1 MDTEYESSR
10 IEKAKRNL
18 YQGDAEGHNTGASAD
33 LSPLDIEVAH
43 DWGDTTIVHDR
54 EKRTGGV
61 KILKAL
67 VVLAVLVTFGSASF
81 LLYNLFDPFAKP
93 SDKNILIAFDV
104 PVGATPGVPA
114 DILVRVSNQNRI
126 ALEYG
131 NLTIVYPPGTRRGD
145 TPEKDLHDE
154 KKVLGQIGPGQVVEY
169 HTKAIF
175 LGEENTD
182 KELHASLEYRFTS
195 INSVFT
201 KDEVR
206 PVHLLAAPVNLTVDT
221 LKEVNS
227 GQEIELGINA
237 ASNTVIPLRDVLVK
251 VEFPL
256 GFTLTDSEPKPTFG
270 NNIWRIGTMD
280 PASKFKIRVRGI
292 LAGEDTQEKV
302 FHTSVGAG
310 SDQTERNI
318 SVMYSTQLSSMT
330 VQRPFIG
337 IALLLNGKSAE
348 EATAHFGQ
356 RIAGEVQWLNN
367 LPTKIINAQIEVKL
381 SGVALDRTTVTTRN
395 GFYRSSDDTIFWDE
409 RSYAQLAVLEAGDR
423 GSVNFSFLPMPAIS
437 GTQLLTNPT
446 ITAEVTVRGK
456 RISEAGVPEEVKT
469 AITQNVKVTSQA
481 QFTARGVYYSGPFV
495 NTGPLPPKVEQE
507 TTYTVIWDIVNIS
520 NTINNPQVRA
530 ILPPYVTWAG
540 AVYPNKENIT
550 YNQNTHQITWVPGDI
565 PPGTGVGKPPR
576 EVSFQIILTPSLSQV
591 ASFPIL
597 LNHIHFDGTDS
608 FTGESLSQDKEDITT
623 KLITDPKA
631 GKETYNVVP

>member
-10 IEKAKRNL
+10 IEKAKRGL
-18 YQGDAEGHNTGASAD
+18 YQADEVLHNNGENAD
-33 LSPLDIEVAH
+33 LSPLDIDVAH

-61 KILKAL
+61 NILKAL

-93 SDKNILIAFDV
+93 SDKNILITFDV
-104 PVGATPGVPA
+104 PVGTTPGVPA

-131 NLTIVYPPGTRRGD
+131 NLTIVYPPGTRKGD
-145 TPEKDLHDE
+145 TPEKDLRDE

-182 KELHASLEYRFTS
+182 KEMHASLEYRFANISS
-195 INSVFT
+195 IFT

-206 PVHLLAAPVNLTVDT
+206 LVHLVSAPVNLTVDV

-256 GFTLTDSEPKPTFG
+256 GFTLSDTDPKPTFG

-280 PASKFKIRVRGI
+280 PASKFKIRIRGI

-318 SVMYSTQLSSMT
+318 SIMYSTQLSSLV

-348 EATAHFGQ
+348 QATAHFGQ
-356 RIAGEVQWLNN
+356 RIGGEVNWHNN

-381 SGVALDRTTVTTRN
+381 KGVALDRTTVVARN

-409 RSYAQLAVLEAGDR
+409 RSNPSLAVLEAGDS
-423 GSVNFSFLPMPAIS
+423 GSVDFSFLPMPAIS

-469 AITQNVKVTSQA
+469 ATSQFVKITSQA
-481 QFTARGVYYSGPFV
+481 QFTARSVYYAGPFV
-495 NTGPLPPKVEQE
+495 NTGHLPPKVEQE
-507 TTYTVIWDIVNIS
+507 TTYTIIWDIVNIS
-520 NTINNPQVRA
+520 NTISNPQVRA
-530 ILPPYVTWAG
+530 IIPPYVTWAG

-550 YNQNTHQITWVPGDI
+550 YNPNTHQITWAPGDI
-565 PPGTGVGKPPR
+565 PAGTGVGKPPR
-576 EVSFQIILTPSLSQV
+576 EVAFQIILAPSISQIGSTPTLMD
-591 ASFPIL
+591 
-597 LNHIHFDGTDS
+597 HIHFDGTDS
-608 FTGESLSQDKEDITT
+608 FTSESLAQDINDITT
-623 KLITDPKA
+623 VLVTDPRA
-631 GKETYNVVP
+631 TKEMYTVVR

>member
-10 IEKAKRNL
+10 IEKAKRGL
-18 YQGDAEGHNTGASAD
+18 YQADAEGHNTGTNAD

-81 LLYNLFDPFAKP
+81 LLYSLFDPFAKP

-104 PVGATPGVPA
+104 PVGTTPGIPA
-114 DILVRVSNQNRI
+114 DILVRVSNQNRT

-131 NLTIVYPPGTRRGD
+131 NLTIVYPPGTRRGY

-182 KELHASLEYRFTS
+182 KELHASLEYRFS
-195 INSVFT
+195 NINSVFT

-206 PVHLLAAPVNLTVDT
+206 PVHLLSSPINLTVDA

-227 GQEIELGINA
+227 GQEIELVVNV
-237 ASNTVIPLRDVLVK
+237 ASNAVIPLRDVLVK
-251 VEFPL
+251 VEYPL
-256 GFTLTDSEPKPTFG
+256 GFTQTDTDPKPTFG
-270 NNIWRIGTMD
+270 NNIWRIGTID
-280 PASKFKIRVRGI
+280 PASKYKIRIRGI
-292 LAGEDTQEKV
+292 LAGEDTQERV

-318 SVMYSTQLSSMT
+318 SVLYSNQLSSMV

-337 IALLLNGKSAE
+337 IALLLNGKSAN
-348 EATAHFGQ
+348 EATTHFGQ
-356 RIAGEVQWLNN
+356 SIAGQVNWLNS
-367 LPTKIINAQIEVKL
+367 LPTKIVNAQIEVRL
-381 SGVALDRTTVTTRN
+381 SGVALDRTTVTARN

-409 RSYAQLAVLEAGDR
+409 RSNPALAVLEAGDN
-423 GSVNFSFLPMPAIS
+423 GSVDFSFLPMPSIS

-446 ITAEVTVRGK
+446 ITAQVTVRGK

-469 AITQNVKVTSQA
+469 AITQNVKITSQA
-481 QFTARGVYYSGPFV
+481 QFTARSVYFAGPFV
-495 NTGPLPPKVEQE
+495 NTGPIPPKVEQE
-507 TTYTVIWDIVNIS
+507 TTYTIVWDIVNIS
-520 NTINNPQVRA
+520 NTISNPQVRA
-530 ILPPYVTWAG
+530 IIPPYVTWAG

-550 YNQNTHQITWVPGDI
+550 YNQNTHQIMWSPGDI

-591 ASFPIL
+591 SSPPTL
-597 LNHIHFDGTDS
+597 MNHIHFDGTDS
-608 FTGESLSQDKEDITT
+608 FTNESLGQDIVDITT
-623 KLITDPKA
+623 ELATDPKA
-631 GKETYNVVP
+631 TRKMYNVIP